1 MFIELPTTQY
11 EEPDDDSSVEL
22 TATDRW
28 SSTTSS
34 LWSDVFSPNRELKK
48 PPLWLLLT
56 ERGTV
61 VLEDDLEKPKRP
73 DPKMDLGELG
83 GVAADTDD
91 CELPGTLTRG

>member
-11 EEPDDDSSVEL
+11 EEPDDDSSVES
-22 TATDRW
+22 TATDWW
-28 SSTTSS
+28 SLAPSS
-34 LWSDVFSPNRELKK
+34 LRSAVLRRNKELKK
-48 PPLWLLLT
+48 PPLWLLLI

-83 GVAADTDD
+83 GVAADTED